1 MKKLIVLLLALTIC
15 AGAFAQL
22 TVAGYDKA
30 KATYS
35 SDPKT
40 VAFMDEIRLNLTAN
54 DPDGKFGFSG
64 RFQGD
69 SDNTKVPKGA
79 DKTTG
84 NDFQPIYMY
93 GWAKFFDG
101 MLTLSGGRLNEG
113 SYYFEQ
119 NAANSIQAN
128 IDSESAPGIDATFPV
143 VGAVSLDTSVD
154 VVDIRR
160 QAMEVTLAPIAGLKA
175 SIIYTPD
182 GNTITGSNIMYG
194 AAYSVEKLLN
204 LKAAFTG
211 TSGGDVVGHVSG
223 EFVGVENLSAVAGL
237 KMLNDGTDGFFG
249 IYSIVG
255 YTMDKLFFE
264 LAGQYNTDTDILDA
278 SYYIEGN
285 VEYTTEAYSVRAFGQ
300 YNDSKLDQK
309 DASGDDVY
317 SFDLGGAGEYLVGAE
332 LSIPV
337 GAGEFNV
344 GLNYSDLNEVKIPV
358 YLKIAF

>member
-30 KATYS
+30 RATYA

-40 VAFMDEIRLNLTAN
+40 VAYYDEIRLNMTAN

-69 SDNTKVPKGA
+69 SSSNASTFAVK
-79 DKTTG
+79 
-84 NDFQPIYMY
+84 YMY

-113 SYYFEQ
+113 SYYFDQ
-119 NAANSIQAN
+119 NEANDIQGN
-128 IDSESAPGIDATFPV
+128 IDSESAPGIDATIGGTPV
-143 VGAVSLDTSVD
+143 SVSTGAD

-175 SIIYTPD
+175 SIIYTPND
-182 GNTITGSNIMYG
+182 TITGSDIMYG

-211 TSGGDVVGHVSG
+211 TSGGDVIGHVSG

-300 YNDSKLDQK
+300 YNDSILDQK